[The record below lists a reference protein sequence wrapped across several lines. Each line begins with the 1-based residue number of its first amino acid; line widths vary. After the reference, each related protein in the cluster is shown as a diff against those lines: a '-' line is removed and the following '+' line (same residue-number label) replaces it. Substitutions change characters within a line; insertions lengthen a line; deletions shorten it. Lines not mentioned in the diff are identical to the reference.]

1 MVKKTPYI
9 SANVHLECNFKMKML
24 KPDVTDKNICCAQE
38 GWWLAHKGSA
48 VEKKQIKVTKNK

>member
-1 MVKKTPYI
+1 
-9 SANVHLECNFKMKML
+9 MKML